1 MKPAPRRPR
10 FRLPLHIHISTLFFL
25 LVLGAGSA
33 IGWVSYQRSVAML
46 ERAAED
52 LVRRV
57 AEQTLAETDKLL
69 QPVGTAV
76 RLTALERLTGART
89 LAERRASLPF
99 LRRALMAA
107 GAASSIYAGYA
118 NGDFFLLFRIRD
130 EEARRA
136 TGAPPGADWLVQS
149 IEGGRARFLFLD
161 DGLAV
166 LRDEPRPE
174 FVAGFDPRARGWYRD
189 AQASDGLVYTEPYLF
204 ATTGKAGVTVA
215 RRAEH
220 GGAVIGADIRLAS
233 LDASLARQ
241 RITPGSRLVVL
252 DARRRVVAAS
262 DPGEVAPALA
272 GDAPAL
278 RSAAD
283 FGGVIGA
290 LARQPV
296 APSGQVA
303 LAAFQA
309 EGRDW
314 HGAVMPLRVTG
325 GPQAA
330 LGIAVPDDEQLVEAR
345 ELLTRALL
353 ASGLVMLA
361 ALPLTYLGARLVS
374 RPIREL
380 ADETRAIRRFDF
392 GGEVATRS
400 VVSEVDDLAAD
411 LASMKR
417 GVRHFLDIS
426 AALARE
432 PDFARLLPRLVDETV
447 GVVQARAGVLY
458 LAGDGEGDGAMELA
472 SIRRAGATNLPRD
485 LAPPAAAM
493 TALVPAG
500 LASGMGGVCPAA
512 DHPCAALAN
521 ALGLARL
528 AYLAVPLNARDHSAT
543 GLLVLWFEAEP
554 TPDLVRFVEALS
566 GVAALSVE
574 TRALIRAQRRLFESF
589 IQMLA
594 GAIDAKSPYTGG
606 HCARVPVLTKLL
618 AKAACDATD
627 GPFKDFQLGEDDW
640 EAVHIAA
647 WLHDCGKVATPESIV
662 DKATKLEVRY
672 NRIHEIRMRFEV
684 KKRDARIAC
693 LEAVAAGADPAAA
706 NATLD
711 RELARLD
718 ADFAFVAACNLGGEA
733 MAATDVA
740 RLQRIGAQTW
750 TRTLDDRLG
759 LSDEELR
766 RHGAAR
772 PLPATET
779 LLADKPCHRLARGPD
794 EGIAPDNRWGFR
806 LAVPALRHNHGELAN
821 LSVGR
826 GTLTDE
832 DRYTINEH
840 IVHTVRMLEALP
852 FPRHLR
858 AVPELAGGHHEKIDG
873 TGYPRGLTGDE
884 MSPVA
889 RMMAIADIFEALT
902 AADRPYKKGKTLS
915 EAIAIMAR
923 MRDEGHIDPNLFALF
938 LRAGVFREYAE
949 THLSPEHL
957 DAVDVEA
964 MLARAG

>member
-46 ERAAED
+46 ERAAGD

-76 RLTALERLTGART
+76 RLTALAHLSSARS
-89 LAERRASLPF
+89 LAERRANLPF

-118 NGDFFLLFRIRD
+118 DGDFFLLFRIRD

-136 TGAPPGADWLVQS
+136 TAAPAGADWLVQS
-149 IEGGRARFLFLD
+149 IEHGDARFLYLD
-161 DGLAV
+161 ADLKV
-166 LRDEPRPE
+166 LRDEARPD
-174 FVAGFDPRARGWYRD
+174 FAAQFDPRARGWYRD
-189 AQASDGLVYTEPYLF
+189 AQATDGLVYTEPYLF

-215 RRAEH
+215 RRADH
-220 GGAVIGADIRLAS
+220 GRAVIGADIRLAS
-233 LDASLARQ
+233 LDASLTRQ

-278 RSAAD
+278 RPAEEV
-283 FGGVIGA
+283 GGVVAA
-290 LARQPV
+290 LGRQPV
-296 APSGQVA
+296 APLGQVA
-303 LAAFQA
+303 LAAFEA

-314 HGAVMPLRVTG
+314 HGTVMPLRVTG
-325 GPQAA
+325 GPQAS

-345 ELLTRALL
+345 ALLTRALM
-353 ASGLVMLA
+353 ASALVMLA

-400 VVSEVDDLAAD
+400 VVTEVDDLAAD

-426 AALARE
+426 AALAQER
-432 PDFARLLPRLVDETV
+432 DFARLLPRLVDETV
-447 GVVQARAGVLY
+447 GVVHASAGVLY
-458 LAGDGEGDGAMELA
+458 LAGEGEGDGVMELA

-493 TALVPAG
+493 AALVPAG
-500 LASGMGGVCPAA
+500 LASGMGGLCPAA

-521 ALGLARL
+521 ALGLTRL
-528 AYLAVPLNARDHSAT
+528 AYLAVPLNARDHSPT
-543 GLLVLWFEAEP
+543 GLLVLWFDAEP

-594 GAIDAKSPYTGG
+594 GAIDAKSPYTGR

-627 GPFKDFQLGEDDW
+627 GPFKDFQLGDDDW

-662 DKATKLEVRY
+662 DKATKLELRY

-684 KKRDARIAC
+684 KKRDAEIAC
-693 LEAVAAGADPAAA
+693 LQAIAAGADPAEAR
-706 NATLD
+706 T
-711 RELARLD
+711 ELARAHARLD
-718 ADFAFVAACNLGGEA
+718 ADFAFVAACNVGGEA
-733 MAATDVA
+733 MAATDVE
-740 RLQRIGAQTW
+740 RLRQIGGQTW
-750 TRTLDDRLG
+750 LRTLDDRLG
-759 LSDEELR
+759 LSEEER
-766 RHGAAR
+766 RRLGPGQ
-772 PLPATET
+772 PLPAIET
-779 LLADKPCHRLARGPD
+779 LLADKPEHRQARGPD
-794 EGIAPDNRWGFR
+794 DRIAPDNRWGFR
-806 LAVPALRHNHGELAN
+806 LKVPALRHNHGELTN

-840 IVHTVRMLEALP
+840 IVQTIRMLDALP

-858 AVPELAGGHHEKIDG
+858 AVPEIAGGHHEKMDG
-873 TGYPRGLTGDE
+873 TGYPRGLTGGE

-915 EAIAIMAR
+915 EAIAIMSR
-923 MRDEGHIDPNLFALF
+923 MRDEGHIDPDLFALF
-938 LRAGVFREYAE
+938 LQSGVFREYAE
-949 THLSPEHL
+949 AHMSADHV
-957 DAVDVEA
+957 DAVDVDA
-964 MLARAG
+964 ALVRAG